1 MVMVMLVVVVVC
13 KYVDEKWWFISVK
26 WPHCLVYLSSTLT
39 GAKQINSSVQETGT
53 KIHIMELNRPIHG
66 LDK

>member
-1 MVMVMLVVVVVC
+1 MVMLVVVVC

-39 GAKQINSSVQETGT
+39 SAKQINSSVQETLVGRWHKDT
-53 KIHIMELNRPIHG
+53 YHG
-66 LDK
+66 A